1 MNILLSTYSY
11 YPYNWGGTEV
21 YVAGLAAYLKKQG
34 HLVMVIAGV
43 PPEAF
48 TDHPVYYEDDQLKTV
63 KYSEKNIDVIGVIL
77 KNAQLTEIYSKY
89 RPEWERSWRNIL
101 KSLEKNI
108 EWDILHVHGIT
119 SAIGEPLIKAV
130 NDHSPK
136 VKIFAAYHLPV
147 SCAKGTL
154 MYANGL
160 MECNVK
166 PGINACTAC
175 IISEKTQLPI
185 WITKPVAGLM
195 PLLYEEG
202 IAAKYRIKTLVK
214 IFFDSWRRLDQLID
228 QWHVFSIKTELVMQ
242 DAGISP
248 SKIKLIRHGVN
259 PVFNL
264 IEAEKKRRKTIND
277 TVIFLYASRFEKAKG
292 FITLLDAWLKMPF
305 SKDRILYMIGDN
317 QTASAEEESWIN
329 KSIERSDIHW
339 LGRQSNVAL
348 AGIMK
353 KAQCVI
359 IPSQC
364 LEIGPLVFHEAIAA
378 GANIIASD
386 IGGCKELAGIYPEVS
401 SLFKTGNPEQ
411 LKERIINFI
420 YHRVKYKPLLQDE
433 NYANV
438 CMSYNSLFNKVSI

>member
-1 MNILLSTYSY
+1 
-11 YPYNWGGTEV
+11 
-21 YVAGLAAYLKKQG
+21 
-34 HLVMVIAGV
+34 MVIAGV

-154 MYANGL
+154 MYANCL
-160 MECNVK
+160 NECNVK

-185 WITKPVAGLM
+185 WLAKPMASLM
-195 PLLYEEG
+195 PLLDSESIG
-202 IAAKYRIKTLVK
+202 AKYRIKSLVK
-214 IFFDSWRRLDQLID
+214 IFLNSWRRLDQLIE
-228 QWHVFSIKTELVMQ
+228 QWHVFSRKIEYVIQ

-248 SKIKLIRHGVN
+248 YKINLIRHGVN
-259 PVFNL
+259 PLFIATDV
-264 IEAEKKRRKTIND
+264 EKKGRGTNNKSL
-277 TVIFLYASRFEKAKG
+277 IFLYASRFEKSKG
-292 FITLLDAWLKMPF
+292 FITLLDAWLKMTV
-305 SKDRILYMIGDN
+305 SEERILYMVGDS
-317 QTASAEEESWIN
+317 QTGSKEEESWIN
-329 KSIERSDIHW
+329 KSLQRSDIHW
-339 LGRQSNVAL
+339 LGRQSNEEL
-348 AGIMK
+348 AIIMK
-353 KAQCVI
+353 RAHCII

-364 LEIGPLVFHEAIAA
+364 LEIGPLVYHEAIAA
-378 GANIIASD
+378 GANIIASY

-401 SLFKTGNPEQ
+401 NLFETGNAEQ
-411 LKERIINFI
+411 LKEQIINFT
-420 YHRVKYKPLLQDE
+420 YHRVDYKPSLQDE

-438 CMSYNSLFNKVSI
+438 CISYNSLFNLVSS

>member
-21 YVAGLAAYLKKQG
+21 YVSGLAAYLKKQG
-34 HLVMVIAGV
+34 HHVMVIAGM

-48 TDHPVYYEDDQLKTV
+48 TDYSVFYEDDQLKTV
-63 KYSEKNIDVIGVIL
+63 LYADKNIDVIGVVL
-77 KNAQLTEIYSKY
+77 KNAQLAEIYSKY
-89 RPEWERSWRNIL
+89 RAEWERSWRNIW
-101 KSLEKNI
+101 KGFENI

-130 NDHSPK
+130 KDHSPN
-136 VKIFAAYHLPV
+136 VKIFASYHLPV

-154 MYANGL
+154 MYANCL
-160 MECNVK
+160 NECNVK

-185 WITKPVAGLM
+185 WLAKPMASLM
-195 PLLYEEG
+195 PLLDAER
-202 IAAKYRIKTLVK
+202 IAAKYGIKSLVK
-214 IFFDSWRRLDQLID
+214 IFLNSWGRIDQLID
-228 QWHVFSIKTELVMQ
+228 QWHVFSKKIEHVMQ
-242 DAGISP
+242 DAGITA
-248 SKIKLIRHGVN
+248 SKINLIRHGVN
-259 PVFNL
+259 PLFIATEV
-264 IEAEKKRRKTIND
+264 EKKERETNNKSF
-277 TVIFLYASRFEKAKG
+277 IFLYASRFEKTKG
-292 FITLLDAWLKMPF
+292 FITLLDAWLSMPL
-305 SKDRILYMIGDN
+305 SEERILYMVGDS
-317 QTASAEEESWIN
+317 QTGSKVEESWIN
-329 KSIERSDIHW
+329 KSLERSDILW
-339 LGRQSNVAL
+339 LGRKSNDELAL
-348 AGIMK
+348 IMK
-353 KAQCVI
+353 RAHCII

-364 LEIGPLVFHEAIAA
+364 LEIGPLVYHEAIAA